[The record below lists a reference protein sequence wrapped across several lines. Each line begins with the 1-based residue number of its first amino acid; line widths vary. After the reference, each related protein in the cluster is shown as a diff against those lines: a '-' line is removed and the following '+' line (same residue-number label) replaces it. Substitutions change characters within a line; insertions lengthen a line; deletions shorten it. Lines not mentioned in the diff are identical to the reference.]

1 LKSMLTIVVGLTA
14 YIVGTYFVTKV
25 KMLEFAKVIQ
35 CSVLIV
41 LGLTFNNPLLVAGL
55 TDLFLLMRFLY
66 VPIRRDTLED
76 IKEFVFAKLILK
88 SKTYLMLVLTGGTFL
103 GLSLPAIKN
112 YPTSISVIT
121 SITIWLIYLVEKSN
135 WKSFTQRFNKR
146 LERFGDPLEAL
157 KDTYESMV
165 LFSPVD
171 GGELIRNRLEMRKNK
186 LNNSKKA

>member
-1 LKSMLTIVVGLTA
+1 MRSVLAVVVGLTA

-25 KMLEFAKVIQ
+25 KRLEFAKLIQ
-35 CSVLIV
+35 CLVLIA

-55 TDLFLLMRFLY
+55 TDLFLLTRFLY
-66 VPIRRDTLED
+66 VPIRKDTLD
-76 IKEFVFAKLILK
+76 DLKEFVFAKLILK

-121 SITIWLIYLVEKSN
+121 FVTVWLIYLVEKSN
-135 WKSFTQRFNKR
+135 WNSFTQKFNKR
-146 LERFGDPLEAL
+146 IERSGDPLQAL

-186 LNNSKKA
+186 FNDSKNT

>member
-1 LKSMLTIVVGLTA
+1 MLTIVVGLTA

-25 KMLEFAKVIQ
+25 KILEFAKLIQ
-35 CSVLIV
+35 CFVLII

-76 IKEFVFAKLILK
+76 LKEFVFARLMLK

-121 SITIWLIYLVEKSN
+121 FISVWLIYLVEKSN
-135 WKSFTQRFNKR
+135 WKSFTERFNKR
-146 LERFGDPLEAL
+146 LKCSGDSLEAL
-157 KDTYESMV
+157 KDTYQSMV

-171 GGELIRNRLEMRKNK
+171 GGELIQNRLEMRKNK
-186 LNNSKKA
+186 LSSSKKA